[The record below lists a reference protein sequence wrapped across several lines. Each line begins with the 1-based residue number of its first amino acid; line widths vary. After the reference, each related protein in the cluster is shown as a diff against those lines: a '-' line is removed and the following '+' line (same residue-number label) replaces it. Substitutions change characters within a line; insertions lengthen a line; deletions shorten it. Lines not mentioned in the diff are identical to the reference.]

1 MLRALLCPLCQNL
14 ILLLLRELEVLLA
27 EEPEPRSLRAILAAW
42 VATAHVPLE
51 AAGFPG
57 NPVAAGLRQRSRDSL
72 GEHLRKAINQGI
84 EWVRG
89 ASGHMAPLLEERM
102 VVQATYAHYGRG
114 VCRDRPRLWPQDK
127 PISGLPWTDLP
138 SHSARPPGASA
149 ARRR

>member
-42 VATAHVPLE
+42 VAAAHVPLE

-114 VCRDRPRLWPQDK
+114 VCRDRRGYGHKTSLLVGSRG
-127 PISGLPWTDLP
+127 PIYRRILLG
-138 SHSARPPGASA
+138 RPAHLQHD
-149 ARRR
+149 